1 MFKYLIRQEQ
11 EIKVGK
17 KKKQTEATTTKTAY
31 LSPKI
36 SIF

>member
-11 EIKVGK
+11 EIKVG